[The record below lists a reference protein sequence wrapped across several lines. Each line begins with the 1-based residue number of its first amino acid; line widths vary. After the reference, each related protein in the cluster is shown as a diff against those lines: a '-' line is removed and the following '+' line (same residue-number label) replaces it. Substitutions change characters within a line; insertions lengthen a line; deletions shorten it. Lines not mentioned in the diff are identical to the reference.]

1 MTPKRETRPYV
12 GLSPTVLVSAAGWRI
27 EPPVSVLRALQASAR
42 NFLRGYFPRGK
53 LFRQLEHREVGQLG
67 GAHSRMLGTAKLV
80 PTLAG
85 ALARALAGSRQ
96 GCTTSSRNGAS
107 AAVAW
112 EVGSMFSVFKDFS
125 CSIASRIAES

>member
-1 MTPKRETRPYV
+1 MR
-12 GLSPTVLVSAAGWRI
+12 SPWDQVAQCAGG
-27 EPPVSVLRALQASAR
+27 SAR
-42 NFLRGYFPRGK
+42 SFLRGYFSRGK
-53 LFRQLEHREVGQLG
+53 LFRKLEHREVGQLG

-85 ALARALAGSRQ
+85 ALARALSGSRQ

-112 EVGSMFSVFKDFS
+112 DVGSMFSVFNDFS